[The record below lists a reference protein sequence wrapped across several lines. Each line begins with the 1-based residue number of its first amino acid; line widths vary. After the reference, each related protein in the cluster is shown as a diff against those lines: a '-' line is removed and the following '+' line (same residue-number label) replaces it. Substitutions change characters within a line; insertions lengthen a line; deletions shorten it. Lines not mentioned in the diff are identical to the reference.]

1 MAIEIPQKQ
10 KAIIEGLLNSVKS
23 MSDEDF
29 KKMLGEF
36 SKFHNYSFFNQCLVY
51 AAGASQ
57 VAGYKQ
63 WQEKFKRQVLDKA
76 SHKIGC
82 IQILA
87 PKMGFFILVNGEFER
102 TTQKR
107 FEDFQGEKKCYPIA
121 FFPVNVF
128 DISDTEGPEIEE
140 KMTPKSSVGYDQVE
154 RAAQELGYKVEKRPL
169 EFNVGG
175 YISKKEITINSNRNE
190 SANVGTLIHEL
201 AHGELGHT
209 DTNCNHESDI
219 KEVQAET
226 VTYMVCLELGIER
239 NSQFYLKSWGMSENI
254 IQDFALLSKV
264 ATKLVR
270 EIRSYA
276 LSYIMED

>member
-23 MSDEDF
+23 MSDEEF
-29 KKMLGEF
+29 KKMLMEF
-36 SKFHNYSFFNQCLVY
+36 SKFHHYSFFNQCLVY

-63 WQEKFKRQVLDKA
+63 WQEKFKRQVVDKA
-76 SHKIGC
+76 NHKIGC

-87 PKMGFFILVNGEFER
+87 PKMGFFIMVNGELER

-107 FEDFQGEKKCYPIA
+107 FEEFQGEKKCYPIA

-140 KMTPKSSVGYDQVE
+140 KMTPKSSVSYEQVE

-190 SANVGTLIHEL
+190 SANVGALIHEL

-209 DTNCNHESDI
+209 DTNCNHERDI

-254 IQDFALLSKV
+254 IQDFAVLSKV